1 MTRFRILLAGALL
14 VFAAR
19 PAAADI
25 TGFLGA
31 NTTPANRLVKGA
43 SIGFSVLIVGF
54 EFEYSDTS
62 EDAGARAPGLKT
74 GMANVLLQPPV
85 PIFGVQPYFTTG
97 GGVYQESLGTA
108 ENTDVGLNV
117 GGGLKI
123 SLAGPLRL
131 RVDYRAFTLRGG
143 AQYSPAH
150 RIYAG
155 LNLAL

>member
-1 MTRFRILLAGALL
+1 MTRIRMLLAAALL
-14 VFAAR
+14 ALAAR
-19 PAAADI
+19 PATADI
-25 TGFLGA
+25 TGFLGTS
-31 NTTPANRLVKGA
+31 TTPANRLVRGV
-43 SIGFSVLIVGF
+43 SVGFSVLIVGF
-54 EFEYSDTS
+54 EFEYADTTA
-62 EDAGARAPGLKT
+62 DAVARAPGLKT

-108 ENTDVGLNV
+108 ENTDSGLNV
-117 GGGLKI
+117 GGGVKI

-131 RVDYRAFTLRGG
+131 RVDYRVFTLKGG
-143 AQYSPAH
+143 AQYSPAQ